1 VISERWNQ
9 LLFGFKYPPEHYW
22 RPTLALLLLFVA
34 AAPVL
39 FFDLP
44 RKLLIF
50 TGLYPFIAFWLIWG
64 GTIWSPIFALLG
76 FVAGY
81 AVYSRFVKDS
91 FAMGFFGGV
100 VAALLTWWVGGF
112 IGPALAPL
120 LLVPMLWARGNA
132 LLDNARRRPL
142 AAGLVVVSVL
152 GAISI
157 LVTWFIGWGPAAEVV
172 SYGIEILT
180 IGASGIYADEVIPRV
195 AALATVVLT
204 LTIALRSRGRARSV
218 RLVALIG
225 PTLGAGLLYL
235 GLRTAAVALTGG
247 ELGYAGTKLLYGV
260 ITLAIILGLVPLTG
274 LVSRLHIA
282 PSIGI
287 SVLVLGLS
295 SSVML
300 GVRALPTDTELGA
313 SDRQVQE
320 FCNMLRDDIASSST
334 ITYQK
339 SGNTVRITME
349 MIPTGVTGAHTHI
362 GWEFIGDANTIRRR
376 LDARSYEIITTDMDQ
391 YRFASERTDS
401 TIHCVHLMFRFDN
414 TIQRYFE
421 LFIQTP
427 YGPELK

>member
-1 VISERWNQ
+1 MRYTYAQPVRTMNRRG
-9 LLFGFKYPPEHYW
+9 L
-22 RPTLALLLLFVA
+22 TL
-34 AAPVL
+34 
-39 FFDLP
+39 
-44 RKLLIF
+44 IE
-50 TGLYPFIAFWLIWG
+50 
-64 GTIWSPIFALLG
+64 S
-76 FVAGY
+76 
-81 AVYSRFVKDS
+81 
-91 FAMGFFGGV
+91 
-100 VAALLTWWVGGF
+100 
-112 IGPALAPL
+112 
-120 LLVPMLWARGNA
+120 
-132 LLDNARRRPL
+132 
-142 AAGLVVVSVL
+142 VVS
-152 GAISI
+152 
-157 LVTWFIGWGPAAEVV
+157 LVI
-172 SYGIEILT
+172 
-180 IGASGIYADEVIPRV
+180 
-195 AALATVVLT
+195 
-204 LTIALRSRGRARSV
+204 
-218 RLVALIG
+218 
-225 PTLGAGLLYL
+225 
-235 GLRTAAVALTGG
+235 
-247 ELGYAGTKLLYGV
+247 
-260 ITLAIILGLVPLTG
+260 
-274 LVSRLHIA
+274 
-282 PSIGI
+282 I